1 MGYPLVYITFIYL
14 QLIQACYNFILYN
27 NKRHAIVT
35 MWRLLCIVHREWHS
49 PSRHRHP
56 GGSDLYIGK

>member
-14 QLIQACYNFILYN
+14 QLMIQACYNFILYN

-35 MWRLLCIVHREWHS
+35 MRRLLCIVDNGT
-49 PSRHRHP
+49 RHLVIVIPADRI
-56 GGSDLYIGK
+56 SIGK